1 MSGIAGIV
9 RFDDRPIG
17 RERLGAMLDRLAHR
31 GPDGV
36 GLRHLPH
43 CSLGAVQLS
52 IIDLLSGTQPMHLD
66 VEDGNPSVGGQSGA
80 LAAGLQLVFN
90 GEIYNHRELRRKL
103 ERRGHTFRSSHSDT
117 EVLLRGYLEWGEQ
130 LPKHLQG
137 MWAFAV
143 WDAAKRELFLCRDRV
158 GAKPLYLHRGPDE
171 VCFGS
176 VVSAMVAGRQDGG
189 SARINPNAV
198 RCFLQLGYP
207 LCDSMVDGVVCVP
220 PAHSLLIGPDGREK
234 LSRYWR
240 PPPISKTSTSLG
252 AVDALREVIAE
263 SVRQRLLA
271 DVPMASIINGGM
283 DSALISAVAQRMRM
297 AAGGETLKTLSMCI
311 EGVDDLANDPG
322 VALAKHL
329 GTEHTAINV
338 KPGDVFTD
346 LHGYIAS
353 SGEPMGDT
361 NLLRTLWLCRAARE
375 HVRVLLTGNG
385 GSELFGGWPRYRMM
399 SALNRHRWWLNTL
412 PGAKKSRHSTRAS
425 RMNLLKQAAAAG
437 DRPAAQYLQLIKL
450 LGPGETTAIAPKLIE
465 ASGGPPWD
473 ALPDWPDEQDQAYA
487 AMRWD
492 LINALPCR
500 NLRRV
505 DRASMSVALEVRFP
519 FLGTPVLDLAG
530 HLPSSVLMP
539 HGRPMGLLTQ
549 VAQGLLPKWAIR
561 SYRPFR
567 ALPLAEWLRGP
578 LRDGVM
584 DHLSG
589 DRLSRL
595 GIEPTGALDLAERHL
610 NGSADHSVVLFALL
624 QLAMWSDWLDDQA
637 R

>member
-17 RERLGAMLDRLAHR
+17 RERLGAMLDRLAQR

-36 GLRHLPH
+36 GLRHLPR

-66 VEDGNPSVGGQSGA
+66 IDDASPPTSESSEA
-80 LAAGLQLVFN
+80 SAAGLHLVFN
-90 GEIYNHRELRRKL
+90 GEIYNHRELRKKL
-103 ERRGHTFRSSHSDT
+103 ERRGHSFRSSHSDT

-143 WDAAKRELFLCRDRV
+143 WDATKRELFLCRDRA
-158 GAKPLYLHRGPDE
+158 GAKPLYLHRRPGE

-176 VVSAMVAGRQDGG
+176 VVSAMLAGRDDGG

-207 LCDSMVDGVVCVP
+207 LFESMVEGVACVP
-220 PAHSLLIGPDGREK
+220 PAHSLLIGPGGQEK
-234 LSRYWR
+234 LTRYWR

-252 AVDALREVIAE
+252 AVDALREVIGE

-283 DSALISAVAQRMRM
+283 DAALISAVAQRMRM
-297 AAGGETLKTLSMCI
+297 ASGGETLQTLSMCI

-329 GTEHTAINV
+329 GTAHTAINI
-338 KPGDVFTD
+338 KPGDVFSD
-346 LHGYIAS
+346 LHGYIS
-353 SGEPMGDT
+353 SCGEPMGDS

-375 HVRVLLTGNG
+375 HVRVLLAGNG

-399 SALNRHRWWLNTL
+399 SALNRHRWWLNKL
-412 PGAKKSRHSTRAS
+412 PGASKHSHSSRPS
-425 RMNLLKQAAAAG
+425 RMSMLKQAAAVG
-437 DRPAAQYLQLIKL
+437 DRPAAQYLQLVKL
-450 LGPGETTAIAPKLIE
+450 LGPDETTAIAPKLIE
-465 ASGGPPWD
+465 DCDGPPWD
-473 ALPDWPDEQDQAYA
+473 AIPDWPGEHDQAYA

-492 LINALPCR
+492 LIHALPCR

-505 DRASMSVALEVRFP
+505 DRASMSVALEVRCP
-519 FLGTPVLDLAG
+519 FLSTPVLDLAG

-561 SYRPFR
+561 GYRPFR
-567 ALPLAEWLRGP
+567 ALPLGQWFRGP
-578 LRDGVM
+578 LRDGLM

-589 DRLSRL
+589 DRLGRL
-595 GIEPTGALDLAERHL
+595 GIEPAGALDLAEQHYH
-610 NGSADHSVVLFALL
+610 GSTDHSQVLFALL
-624 QLAMWSDWLDDQA
+624 QLAMWSDWLDGQVC
-637 R
+637 